1 MSDDRKEG
9 DGADGGSSPDASV
22 SPFFDRI
29 NSADTVAELVPGF
42 RALAEAIEGRSVTVT
57 KAAVLAL
64 VKAKKANMKEQTG
77 AEWWTKAAA
86 VGLKAVLKAFPAG
99 ATGVVVL
106 DAPDEGE
113 VVMIRKPST
122 GYPRLARV
130 VEVADRTIGGGALSV
145 LVEVEMLM
153 DDAHVPPI
161 PVKEVRRFTGT
172 ALDMANAAMEGG
184 ASGPV
189 NIGRML
195 EIGAVAA
202 CAEDADTMEAMCIG
216 FFNAAR
222 GNGELKEQ
230 IVALGGVPM
239 VIDCIVRFENNPA
252 VLSAAFNAVN
262 NLASMRYNTAK
273 DQFAAGGVLP
283 RVVAAMGRFVE
294 VEEVQRTGCNVLNNM
309 SVGHE
314 ANKVLIRQEGG
325 IEAICRALGNF
336 PDGCDFQKDACKALG
351 HITQCSSA
359 GMAEPIGSGGSIRSI
374 LRDSGGEALLRAAAE
389 RGIPRAREILRVVLG
404 IQL

>member
-9 DGADGGSSPDASV
+9 DGADAGSSPDASV

-29 NSADTVAELVPGF
+29 SSADTVAELVPGF

-57 KAAVLAL
+57 KVAVLAL

-77 AEWWTKAAA
+77 TEWWTKAAA
-86 VGLKAVLKAFPAG
+86 VGLKAVLKAFPAD

-106 DAPDEGE
+106 DAPEEGE

-122 GYPRLARV
+122 GYPRLSRV

-145 LVEVEMLM
+145 LVEVEMLL

-161 PVKEVRRFTGT
+161 PVEEVRRFTGT

-189 NIGRML
+189 NIGRMI
-195 EIGAVAA
+195 EIGGVAA

-216 FFNAAR
+216 FFNSTR
-222 GNGELKEQ
+222 GGAELKEE
-230 IVALGGVPM
+230 IVALGGIPM
-239 VIDCIVRFENNPA
+239 VIDCIERFENNPA

-262 NLASMRYNTAK
+262 NLASKGYTAAK

-283 RVVAAMGRFVE
+283 RVVAAMERFIE

-314 ANKVLIRQEGG
+314 ANKVLIRQGGG
-325 IEAICRALGNF
+325 IEAICRALEKF
-336 PDGCDFQKDACKALG
+336 PDGFDLQKDACKALG
-351 HITQCSSA
+351 HIARQ
-359 GMAEPIGSGGSIRSI
+359 RSTSENNAAQRI
-374 LRDSGGEALLRAAAE
+374 LRGSGGEALLRAAAE
-389 RGIPRAREILRVVLG
+389 RGVPKAKDVLRIVLG
-404 IQL
+404 IQVYY